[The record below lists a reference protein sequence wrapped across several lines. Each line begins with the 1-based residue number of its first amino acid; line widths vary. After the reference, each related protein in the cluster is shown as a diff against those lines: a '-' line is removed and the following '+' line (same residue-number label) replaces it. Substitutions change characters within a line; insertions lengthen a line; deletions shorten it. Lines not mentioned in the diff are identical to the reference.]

1 MDTVVVYGAVG
12 GFMVI
17 VLNLLEVASIP
28 KLERPDFKDWLYWL
42 PYLFWPLTGGFLVH
56 LYVESKMTVMPLVAF
71 NLGLSA
77 PLTLK
82 AMAQAFPTSP
92 ER

>member
-1 MDTVVVYGAVG
+1 MDTVVLYGAVG
-12 GFMVI
+12 GLMVN
-17 VLNLLEVASIP
+17 VLNLLEVARLG

-42 PYLFWPLTGGFLVH
+42 PYFVWPCAGGFLVH
-56 LYVESKMTVMPLVAF
+56 MYIESKMTVMPLIAF

-82 AMAQAFPTSP
+82 AMAQAFTPQP
-92 ER
+92 EA